1 MHPDDS
7 VTTILPLSALLLPLA
22 IIGLIAFFTIRLL
35 RGRLWEEA
43 PDETE
48 RETEIPTIDAGA
60 DRKSPFHHWD
70 PRIKILTL
78 LAYIFCVASIQ
89 QIPTAAVAV
98 VLALI
103 SLPVARIPALQPV
116 RRLASMAGF
125 LTMLAIILPLTALE
139 KSGDTFLIFERL
151 EFLRFNL
158 RGFLLALLIA
168 LKATAIALMMDPLL
182 GTSPLPTTIQAL
194 RSLGVPSSLCSMI
207 LLTHRYIFVF
217 HQEAQR
223 MACGMRVRG
232 FRKGTNLNTL
242 RTLGNYLGMLLVHSF
257 ERTQRVYEAM
267 LARGFNGG
275 FPCEHPGRPG
285 YTDWVKGA
293 FWVAAGILLLSVDR
307 L

>member
-1 MHPDDS
+1 MHTGYS
-7 VTTILPLSALLLPLA
+7 ATTIFPVTALLLPLGT
-22 IIGLIAFFTIRLL
+22 IGFIAFVTFRLL
-35 RGRLWEEA
+35 RSSLREEA

-48 RETEIPTIDAGA
+48 RETEIPSIDAAA
-60 DRKSPFHHWD
+60 DRISLFHHWD
-70 PRIKILTL
+70 PRIKILAL

-89 QIPTAAVAV
+89 KIPIAAVAV
-98 VLALI
+98 VLAVT
-103 SLPVARIPALQPV
+103 SLAVARIPPLQPV
-116 RRLASMAGF
+116 RRLAAMAGF
-125 LTMLAIILPLTALE
+125 VTMLAIILPLTAPE
-139 KSGDTFLIFERL
+139 QPGDTFLVFERL

-158 RGFLLALLIA
+158 RGLMLALLIA
-168 LKATAIALMMDPLL
+168 LKAVAIALMMDPLL

-194 RSLGVPSSLCSMI
+194 RSLGVPPSVCSMI

-242 RTLGNYLGMLLVHSF
+242 PTLGNYLGMLLVHSF

-267 LARGFNGG
+267 LSRGFNGAL
-275 FPCEHPGRPG
+275 PCESPLRPG
-285 YTDWVKGA
+285 YIDWIKGA
-293 FWVAAGILLLSVDR
+293 FWVTAGICLLAADR